1 MKTPDP
7 RLSQL
12 RKLAWALAVL
22 VLAITSLS
30 AFIRL
35 SRAGLGCEP
44 WPQCYAQRAA
54 MTPQALDALD
64 SPAVTTAR
72 VAHRVVATVA
82 LLLVIFLLVKTLGQQ
97 PALRRQ
103 GRIVLGLLA
112 LALFLAVLGRMA
124 GPSRAAFVGVGNLL
138 AGLGMFAL
146 SVRLVQATGSPS
158 PAATLQRSWTFAA
171 VALLLLQIALGGLVS
186 VTQLSD
192 RCGEAA
198 LCQWHRGTALAVL
211 ALLVPLG
218 VVALRRGARA
228 PGGTLVLLAL
238 AQAALGLAMLWLPA
252 VPIALGLAHN
262 VLAGLLLAALV
273 SLLPPPAGFSPS
285 PSGRGLG

>member
-7 RLSQL
+7 RLSLL
-12 RKLAWALAVL
+12 RKLAWALAAL

-44 WPQCYAQRAA
+44 WPQCYAQRAT
-54 MTPQALDALD
+54 MTPQALDTLD
-64 SPAVTTAR
+64 SATVTGAR
-72 VAHRVVATVA
+72 MAHRVVATVA
-82 LLLVIFLLVKTLGQQ
+82 LLMVIFLLVKCFGQQ
-97 PALRRQ
+97 PVLRRQ
-103 GRIVLGLLA
+103 GRLVLGLLA

-138 AGLGMFAL
+138 AGLAMFAL
-146 SVRLVQATGSPS
+146 SLRLVQASTGWR
-158 PAATLQRSWTFAA
+158 PAPAPPRAWTIAA
-171 VALLLLQIALGGLVS
+171 LVLLLAQVALGGMVS

-198 LCQWHRGTALAVL
+198 LCQWHRGTALVVL

-218 VVALRRGARA
+218 VAAMRRGARGL
-228 PGGTLVLLAL
+228 GGTLVLLAV
-238 AQAALGLAMLWLPA
+238 AQAALGLTMPWVSA
-252 VPIALGLAHN
+252 VPLALGLAHN
-262 VLAGLLLAALV
+262 VLAGLLLASLL
-273 SLLPPPAGFSPS
+273 SLLPPLEPAGT
-285 PSGRGLG
+285 

>member
-1 MKTPDP
+1 MATPDP
-7 RLSQL
+7 RLPQL

-64 SPAVTTAR
+64 TQAVTSAR
-72 VAHRVVATVA
+72 LAHRVVATVA
-82 LLLVIFLLVKTLGQQ
+82 LLLVILLLVKSLGQQ

-103 GRIVLGLLA
+103 GRLVLALLA

-124 GPSRAAFVGVGNLL
+124 GPSRAALVGVGNLL
-138 AGLGMFAL
+138 AGLAMFAL
-146 SVRLVQATGSPS
+146 SLRLVQATGAAAS
-158 PAATLQRSWTFAA
+158 PAAVPRAWTLAA
-171 VALLLLQIALGGLVS
+171 LALLLLQIALGGLVS
-186 VTQLSD
+186 VTQLSA
-192 RCGEAA
+192 RCGDAA

-211 ALLVPLG
+211 AALVPLG
-218 VVALRRGARA
+218 VAALRRGARVS
-228 PGGTLVLLAL
+228 GGAVVLLAL
-238 AQAALGLAMLWLPA
+238 VQAGLGLLMLSLPA
-252 VPIALGLAHN
+252 TPLALGLAHN
-262 VLAGLLLAALV
+262 VLAALLLA
-273 SLLPPPAGFSPS
+273 SLLALLPAPAE
-285 PSGRGLG
+285 RA